1 MPLQVQS
8 QLNPTEHH
16 QLHPD
21 LLRSKFIARIWPWPH
36 AYGSHTVPFWPLF
49 PLQVS
54 TLSHKSENWSHQNL
68 ALPYYILPPPVL
80 ASTTNICSI
89 VVQFFLAY
97 CTFHIF
103 SSPKKCFPRICWRNE
118 THLKLVFSL
127 SYHYSSFQGLPYL
140 TTWCLIRLPPLPNAH
155 THTTYHGGT
164 SCDKLKLNS
173 KNHGILQDQ
182 IHYPP
187 SVPFTAIFVILRLL
201 VRVRSPNQIPAGNLV
216 PTFLWKPPGCK
227 SCLIDWQVWRRG
239 QQSLGGLVVLEG
251 KGPWWDD

>member
-1 MPLQVQS
+1 MKRTS
-8 QLNPTEHH
+8 
-16 QLHPD
+16 
-21 LLRSKFIARIWPWPH
+21 S
-36 AYGSHTVPFWPLF
+36 LF
-49 PLQVS
+49 
-54 TLSHKSENWSHQNL
+54 
-68 ALPYYILPPPVL
+68 
-80 ASTTNICSI
+80 
-89 VVQFFLAY
+89 
-97 CTFHIF
+97 
-103 SSPKKCFPRICWRNE
+103 
-118 THLKLVFSL
+118 FSL

-155 THTTYHGGT
+155 AYTPYLVITVWILPVPFLLVNILVPFLYHADT

-173 KNHGILQDQ
+173 KKHGILQDQ

-187 SVPFTAIFVILRLL
+187 TAIFVILRLL
-201 VRVRSPNQIPAGNLV
+201 VRVRSLNQIPAGNLL